1 MPASAAP
8 ESLLSDLRHRVL
20 RAQKKQRLPS
30 VSAAVA
36 RRGKL
41 LWSEAVGVADQDAGA
56 AATPDTQYRVGSI
69 TKTFTAVAI
78 MQLRDAGELG
88 LDDRLG
94 DHLPEAAHPGP
105 TIGRM
110 LSHHS
115 GLQREPA
122 GDLWETMEAPT
133 VDELLARLAEA
144 EQVLKPARHFHYSN
158 LAFALLGEVVA
169 RRSGRPY
176 LEHVQERILDP
187 VGLSRTTWAPS
198 GARAKGYFVEPYSD
212 TLNPERDDVDLLGA
226 GSAGQLWS
234 TTADL
239 CSWGAFLADPLPE
252 VLAPE
257 TAEEMHSVHVM
268 LDDRWQEAWGLGIG
282 LTRDG
287 ERILAGHAGGMPG
300 HLSGFAYSR
309 KDGISAAALTNA
321 GADMHALAVRLAVA
335 AIDALPA
342 EPEPWRP
349 AEPPPSEIAGI
360 LGRWWSEGEESVF
373 SFRDGRLQARLA
385 LEGPEEEPAIF
396 EPDGPDRF
404 RVVSGRERGELLRAV
419 RNDAGEVVKLYW
431 ATYPFHREP
440 YTVGPD
446 G

>member
-1 MPASAAP
+1 MSAAAAP
-8 ESLLSDLRHRVL
+8 ESLVRDLRHRVL
-20 RAQKKQRLPS
+20 WVQKKQRLPS
-30 VSAAVA
+30 VSAAVS
-36 RRGKL
+36 RNGEL
-41 LWSEAVGVADQDAGA
+41 LWSEAVGVADEDAGA

-88 LDDRLG
+88 LDERLG
-94 DHLPEAAHPGP
+94 DHVPEAAHPGP
-105 TIGRM
+105 TIRRM

-122 GDLWETMEAPT
+122 GELWETMQPPT
-133 VDELLARLAEA
+133 VNDLLGRLVEA
-144 EQVLKPARHFHYSN
+144 EQVLEPGRHFHYSN

-176 LEHVQERILDP
+176 VEHVQERILDP
-187 VGLSRTTWAPS
+187 LGLSRTTWAPS

-212 TLNPERDDVDLLGA
+212 SLKPERDDLDLVA
-226 GSAGQLWS
+226 AASAGQLWS

-239 CSWGAFLADPLPE
+239 CCWGAFLADPVPE
-252 VLAPE
+252 VLAPA
-257 TAEEMHSVHVM
+257 TVEEMHSVHVM
-268 LDDRWQEAWGLGIG
+268 LDDRWQEAWGLGLG
-282 LTRDG
+282 LTRVG
-287 ERILAGHAGGMPG
+287 ERILAGHSGGMPG
-300 HLSGFAYSR
+300 HLSGFTYSR

-321 GADMHALAVRLAVA
+321 GADMQALAVRLAVA
-335 AIDALPA
+335 AIEALPT

-349 AEPPPSEIAGI
+349 AGPPPSEVAGI

-373 SFRDGRLQARLA
+373 SFRNGRLQARRTHDR
-385 LEGPEEEPAIF
+385 PEEEPSVF
-396 EPDGPDRF
+396 EPDGPDRY

-419 RNDAGEVVKLYW
+419 RDDAGEVVKLYW

-440 YTVGPD
+440 FSFGSTI
-446 G
+446 

>member
-1 MPASAAP
+1 MSASAAP
-8 ESLLSDLRHRVL
+8 ESLVRDLRHRVL
-20 RAQKKQRLPS
+20 RVQKKQRLPS

-36 RRGKL
+36 RNGEL
-41 LWSEAVGVADQDAGA
+41 LWNEAVGVADEDAGA

-94 DHLPEAAHPGP
+94 DHVPEAAHPGP
-105 TIGRM
+105 TIRRM

-122 GDLWETMEAPT
+122 GELWETMQPPT
-133 VDELLARLAEA
+133 VNDLLGRLVEA
-144 EQVLKPARHFHYSN
+144 EQVLEPGRHFHYSN

-169 RRSGRPY
+169 RRSGRAY
-176 LEHVQERILDP
+176 VEHVQERILDP
-187 VGLSRTTWAPS
+187 LGLSRTTWAPS
-198 GARAKGYFVEPYSD
+198 GARARGYFVEPYSD
-212 TLNPERDDVDLLGA
+212 TLKPERDDLDLVA
-226 GSAGQLWS
+226 AASAGQLWS

-239 CSWGAFLADPLPE
+239 CRWGAFLADPVPE
-252 VLAPE
+252 VLAPA
-257 TAEEMHSVHVM
+257 TVEEMHSVHVM
-268 LDDRWQEAWGLGIG
+268 LDDRWQEAWGLGLG

-287 ERILAGHAGGMPG
+287 ERILAGHSGGMPG

-309 KDGISAAALTNA
+309 RDGICAAALTNA
-321 GADMHALAVRLAVA
+321 GADMRALAVRLAVA
-335 AIDALPA
+335 VIDALPA

-349 AEPPPSEIAGI
+349 AEHPPPEVATI

-385 LEGPEEEPAIF
+385 HDGPEEEPAIF

-404 RVVSGRERGELLRAV
+404 RAVSGPERGELLRAA
-419 RNDAGEVVKLYW
+419 RNDLGEVVKLYW

-440 YTVGPD
+440 HTFGE
-446 G
+446 

>member
-1 MPASAAP
+1 MPASAVP
-8 ESLLSDLRHRVL
+8 DSLVRDLRHRVL
-20 RAQKKQRLPS
+20 RTQKEQRLPS

-36 RRGKL
+36 RNGEL
-41 LWSEAVGVADQDAGA
+41 FWSEAVGVADEHAGA
-56 AATPDTQYRVGSI
+56 TATPDTQYRVGSI

-94 DHLPEAAHPGP
+94 DHVPEAAHPGP
-105 TIGRM
+105 TIRRM

-133 VDELLARLAEA
+133 VNELLSRLAEA
-144 EQVLKPARHFHYSN
+144 EQVLEPARHFHYSN

-176 LEHVQERILDP
+176 VEHVQERILDP
-187 VGLSRTTWAPS
+187 LGLTRTTWAAS

-212 TLNPERDDVDLLGA
+212 TLTPEHDDFDLLGA
-226 GSAGQLWS
+226 TSAGQLWS

-239 CSWGAFLADPLPE
+239 CRWGDFLADPVPD
-252 VLAPE
+252 VLAPA
-257 TAEEMHSVHVM
+257 TVEEMHSVHVM
-268 LDDRWQEAWGLGIG
+268 LDDRWQEAWGLGLG

-287 ERILAGHAGGMPG
+287 ERILAGHSGGMPG
-300 HLSGFAYSR
+300 HLSGFAYSH

-321 GADMHALAVRLAVA
+321 GADMQALAIRLAVA

-349 AEPPPSEIAGI
+349 AGPPPPGVAGI
-360 LGRWWSEGEESVF
+360 LGRWWSEGEESIF
-373 SFRDGRLQARLA
+373 SFRDGRLQARRVH
-385 LEGPEEEPAIF
+385 GPPEEEPSVF

-419 RNDAGEVVKLYW
+419 RDDAGDVVKLYW

-440 YTVGPD
+440 HTFGE
-446 G
+446 

>member
-1 MPASAAP
+1 MPSSAAP
-8 ESLLSDLRHRVL
+8 EALVRELRHRVL
-20 RAQKKQRLPS
+20 RVQKEQRLPS
-30 VSAAVA
+30 ASAAVA
-36 RRGKL
+36 RNGEL
-41 LWSEAVGVADQDAGA
+41 LWSEAVGLADQDAGA
-56 AATPDTQYRVGSI
+56 AATPDTQYRVASI

-94 DHLPEAAHPGP
+94 DHIPEAAHPGP
-105 TIGRM
+105 TIRRM
-110 LSHHS
+110 LCHHS

-122 GDLWETMEAPT
+122 GELWETMQSPT
-133 VDELLARLAEA
+133 VNDLLGRLVEA
-144 EQVLKPARHFHYSN
+144 EQVLEPARHFHYSN

-176 LEHVQERILDP
+176 VEHVQEQILDP
-187 VGLSRTTWAPS
+187 LGLSRTTWAPS
-198 GARAKGYFVEPYSD
+198 GARAQGYFVDPYSD
-212 TLNPERDDVDLLGA
+212 TLKPERDDFDLLGA
-226 GSAGQLWS
+226 ASAGQLWS

-239 CSWGAFLADPLPE
+239 CRWGAFLGDPAPD
-252 VLAPE
+252 VLAPA
-257 TAEEMHSVHVM
+257 TVEEMHSVHVM
-268 LDDRWQEAWGLGIG
+268 LDDRWQEAWGLGLG

-300 HLSGFAYSR
+300 HLSGFTYSR
-309 KDGISAAALTNA
+309 KDGICAAALANA
-321 GADMHALAVRLAVA
+321 GADMQALAVRLAVA

-349 AEPPPSEIAGI
+349 AGPPPPEVAGI
-360 LGRWWSEGEESVF
+360 LGRWWSEGRESIF

-385 LEGPEEEPAIF
+385 HDRPEDEPSVF

-419 RNDAGEVVKLYW
+419 RDDAGEVVKLYW

-440 YTVGPD
+440 FTFGPD
-446 G
+446 I

>member
-1 MPASAAP
+1 MPASVAP
-8 ESLLSDLRHRVL
+8 ESLVSDLRHRVL
-20 RAQKKQRLPS
+20 QVQKKQRLPS
-30 VSAAVA
+30 ISAAVA
-36 RRGKL
+36 RSGEL
-41 LWSEAVGVADQDAGA
+41 LWSEAVGVADNEAGTA
-56 AATPDTQYRVGSI
+56 ASPDTQYRVGSI

-78 MQLRDAGELG
+78 MQLRDAGELE

-94 DHLPEAAHPGP
+94 DHVPEAAHPGP
-105 TIGRM
+105 TIRRM

-133 VDELLARLAEA
+133 VNELLGRLVEA
-144 EQVLKPARHFHYSN
+144 EQVLELGRHFHYSN

-169 RRSGRPY
+169 RRSGQPY
-176 LEHVQERILDP
+176 VEHVQERILDP
-187 VGLSRTTWAPS
+187 LGLSRTTWAPS

-212 TLNPERDDVDLLGA
+212 TLKCERDDIDLLGA
-226 GSAGQLWS
+226 ASAGQLWS

-239 CSWGAFLADPLPE
+239 CRWGAFLADPVPD
-252 VLAPE
+252 VLAPA

-268 LDDRWQEAWGLGIG
+268 LDDRWQEAWGLGLG

-287 ERILAGHAGGMPG
+287 ERILAGHSGGMPG
-300 HLSGFAYSR
+300 HLSGFMYSK

-321 GADMHALAVRLAVA
+321 GADMQALAVSLAVA

-349 AEPPPSEIAGI
+349 AGPPPPEVAGI
-360 LGRWWSEGEESVF
+360 LGRWWSEGEESIF

-385 LEGPEEEPAIF
+385 DDRPEEEPSIF
-396 EPDGPDRF
+396 EPDGPDRY

-419 RNDAGEVVKLYW
+419 RDEAGEVVKLYW
-431 ATYPFHREP
+431 ATYPFQREP
-440 YTVGPD
+440 FTFG
-446 G
+446 